1 MDWVKI
7 NCDACVSSLQHK
19 SGAGGIARTPTTFL
33 AAWSKPYPDVT
44 DPLIAEALAL

>member
-1 MDWVKI
+1 MKI
-7 NCDACVSSLQHK
+7 NSDASVSSLQHK
-19 SGAGGIARTPTTFL
+19 SGALGIATTPSAFL